1 MKIVALEAYKLFHS
15 IKLHFTRQSFDFFK
29 SRVKISEKTFLSRRD
44 KFAFYRLAK
53 EYDRD
58 QFIALTLANIL
69 KNDSLWSMNLLEPE
83 ASDNLVE
90 YQKRL
95 ESITYNFK
103 QDLKKLLDWS
113 HDNDVFLERVFI
125 PGDSYPPLLT
135 MVMRNEISME
145 TFVILNGIIDFLPM
159 WKRKIKDE
167 IIWPKFAIKC
177 EKYAPFVL
185 QRVDLKN
192 LKKIVKSEFFP

>member
-1 MKIVALEAYKLFHS
+1 
-15 IKLHFTRQSFDFFK
+15 
-29 SRVKISEKTFLSRRD
+29 
-44 KFAFYRLAK
+44 
-53 EYDRD
+53 
-58 QFIALTLANIL
+58 
-69 KNDSLWSMNLLEPE
+69 MNLLEPE
-83 ASDNLVE
+83 AADNLVE

-95 ESITYNFK
+95 ESLTYNFK

-113 HDNDVFLERVFI
+113 HEHGVFLDRAFV

-145 TFVILNGIIDFLPM
+145 TFVILNGVIDFLPM
-159 WKRKIKDE
+159 WKRKINDE

-192 LKKIVKSEFFP
+192 MKKILKSEFFP